1 MPGNTC
7 TCTCKCNADV
17 IDLTADS
24 DEEPIESSRNNS
36 EDIRRRN
43 HQSRRTRKS
52 NDIEV
57 TKATLQT
64 SCTICL
70 RKFEKIKTEGGRLVA
85 LFGCGH
91 IFCLA
96 CIEMTI
102 RTRAKRD
109 TNGEGYIAC
118 PNCRRK
124 SYEHLNLKL

>member
-43 HQSRRTRKS
+43 HQSRRSRKS

-70 RKFEKIKTEGGRLVA
+70 RKFEKIKTEGGHLVA
-85 LFGCGH
+85 LQCGH
-91 IFCLA
+91 VFCLA
-96 CIEMTI
+96 CIEMTA
-102 RTRAKRD
+102 RTRGKRK
-109 TNGEGYIAC
+109 TNGKTYIHC
-118 PNCRRK
+118 PNCRTK
-124 SYEHLNLKL
+124 SYHHLYLQL